1 MEINN
6 FIKKLEAEFE
16 EIPPGTLQP
25 ETHFR
30 TLKDWGSMHALIVIA
45 LIDTEYGVT
54 INGEELRSV
63 ATVSELFELTRKKKS
78 TNAGI

>member
-1 MEINN
+1 MEITD

-16 EIPPGTLQP
+16 EIPPGLLTP

-30 TLKDWGSMHALIVIA
+30 ALKDWGSMHALIVIA

-78 TNAGI
+78 DHAGI